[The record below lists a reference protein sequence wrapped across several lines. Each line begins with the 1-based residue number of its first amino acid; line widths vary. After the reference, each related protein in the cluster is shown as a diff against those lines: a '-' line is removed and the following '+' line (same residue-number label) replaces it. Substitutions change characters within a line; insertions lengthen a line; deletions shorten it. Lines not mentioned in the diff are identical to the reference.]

1 MAPQPNPVH
10 SDETLPTRSE
20 VIIIGG
26 GIIGIT
32 TALELAERGHE
43 VTVLEKG
50 IIAGEQSSRNW
61 GWVRQMGRAPQEIPL
76 IVESTNIWK
85 TLNKRVEAETG
96 YVQCGIT
103 YLLNN
108 DKDIT
113 HYSHWSKEYA
123 APGGIKSEIIGQEKI
138 DQLFPQNTAQWKAAL
153 YTADDGRAE
162 PQWAATAIAHAA
174 RKKGVK
180 IFTNCAVRGIDTS
193 ARKVS
198 GVVTEKG
205 LVKSSTVVIAGG
217 AWSKHLCDRLGLRL
231 PQLTTISSVL
241 RTKPL
246 EGGSDGPMVTA
257 SGDNYTFR
265 KRQDGGYTI
274 SPDFYSYSALT
285 PAHFKYAFDFLPLLV
300 KNFKTTKMRLDGRFF
315 SEFADIF
322 NTRLDAVSPFEKMRI
337 LDPKP
342 VKWMLDLA
350 LKNLKRD
357 FPIFEPIQTVER
369 WAGVIDVTP
378 DEVPII
384 DRVAAL
390 EGLIISTGFSGHGFG
405 IGPAAGRLTAD
416 IVTGDKPCVNPTPFK
431 YERFS

>member
-26 GIIGIT
+26 GIIGVS
-32 TALELAERGHE
+32 TALELVERGHE

-61 GWVRQMGRAPQEIPL
+61 GWVRQMGRDPSEIPL

-85 TLNKRVEAETG
+85 TLNKRVEAQTG
-96 YVQCGIT
+96 YTQCGIT

-108 DKDIT
+108 DKDIA
-113 HYSHWSKEYA
+113 HYSHWSKEFA
-123 APGGIKSEIIGQEKI
+123 QPGGITSQMTDQNKI
-138 DQLFPQNTAQWKAAL
+138 NQLFPHNTAKWKAGL

-162 PQWAATAIAHAA
+162 PQWAAPAIAQAA
-174 RKKGVK
+174 RKNGVK
-180 IFTNCAVRGIDTS
+180 IFTQCAVRGIDIS
-193 ARKVS
+193 AGKVS
-198 GVVTEKG
+198 GVITEKG
-205 LVKSSTVVIAGG
+205 LIKSSTVIIAGG
-217 AWSKHLCDRLGLRL
+217 AWSKHLCDRIGVRL

-246 EGGSDGPMVTA
+246 DGPMITA

-265 KRQDGGYTI
+265 KRKDGGYTI
-274 SPDFYSYSALT
+274 TPDFYNYSALT
-285 PAHFKYAFDFLPLLV
+285 PAHFKYLFEFLPLAL
-300 KNFKTTKMRLDGRFF
+300 KNFKTTKVRLSRRFF
-315 SEFADIF
+315 SEFVDIF
-322 NTRLDAVSPFEKMRI
+322 NTSLDKVSPFEKMRI
-337 LDPKP
+337 LDPAP
-342 VKWMLDLA
+342 IHWMLDLA

-357 FPIFEPIQTVER
+357 FPVFEPVQTVER

-384 DRVAAL
+384 DRISAL
-390 EGLIISTGFSGHGFG
+390 PGLFISTGFSGHGFG
-405 IGPAAGRLTAD
+405 IGPGAGRLTAD
-416 IVTGDKPCVNPTPFK
+416 IVTGDIPCVDPSPFK